1 MAKHA
6 APKGGFD
13 TPSVA
18 AALDDDA
25 DAPETKAPAPAD
37 EPTPSAAPADE
48 ATTGPTDEAADDEV
62 DEPVGRPWTLLR
74 LATVAGLT
82 VVLALA
88 GLTGWLG
95 YQAYQARAD
104 AQNRERFVEA
114 GRQGALNL
122 TSVDWQEADADVQ
135 RILDSA
141 TGDFY
146 DQFQKRAKPYT
157 EVVKEAKSKSV
168 GTVQQ
173 AGLESVSGDSAKV
186 LVAVSIATSNA
197 GAPDQPLRYWRMR
210 LTVDEVDGQMK
221 VAQVEFV
228 Q

>member
-13 TPSVA
+13 TP
-18 AALDDDA
+18 
-25 DAPETKAPAPAD
+25 
-37 EPTPSAAPADE
+37 AAPASVDE
-48 ATTGPTDEAADDEV
+48 EADATEAEPQPEDTDPDAADDRAEDSTGDDGADGE
-62 DEPVGRPWTLLR
+62 DEPESRQPWSLVR
-74 LATVAGLT
+74 RATVAGLL
-82 VVLALA
+82 VVAALA

-95 YQAYQARAD
+95 YQAYQARQD

-114 GRQGALNL
+114 GRQGAQYL
-122 TSVDWQEADADVQ
+122 TSVDWQQADADVQ

-141 TGDFY
+141 TGNFY
-146 DQFQKRAKPYT
+146 DQFSKRAEPYT
-157 EVVKEAKSKSV
+157 EVVKEARSKSV
-168 GTVQQ
+168 GTIQQ

-210 LTVDEVDGQMK
+210 LTVDKVDGQMK
-221 VAQVEFV
+221 VSRVEFM